1 MSKVIT
7 SKFLTSLNFKVM
19 DKFDKQGF
27 WGCESPVP
35 LLAETEE
42 YLIILDGAY
51 CEVYDL
57 DMELV
62 DSRDNIFELLGE

>member
-1 MSKVIT
+1 
-7 SKFLTSLNFKVM
+7 M